1 MEKEEFNL
9 LSLPPRNSKKEHL
22 ISLKI
27 YSQSYF
33 FIGTM
38 MTFFCNM
45 FFFLYLKEYTG
56 LGFQDLVFTFG
67 NIPEEKLK
75 PGVTLEDFNGYYVN
89 TGQCVCFITLVIL
102 QWGNILSVR
111 NRRLSMFQADPF
123 RKQRRNLWL
132 FLGILASFLIAI
144 LVTEVP
150 GIQEVM
156 LTNSVPIKYWL
167 LPLPCAVFIIIADE
181 IRKALVR
188 AFPKGILARIAW

>member
-1 MEKEEFNL
+1 MEQEEFDL
-9 LSLPPRNSKKEHL
+9 LSLPPRNPKKEHL
-22 ISLKI
+22 ITLKI

-75 PGVTLEDFNGYYVN
+75 PGITLADFNGYYVN
-89 TGQCVCFITLVIL
+89 TGQCVCFVTLVIL

-111 NRRLSMFQADPF
+111 NRRLSILQADPF
-123 RKQRRNLWL
+123 RKQRRNLWM
-132 FLGILASFLIAI
+132 FLGILASLLIAI
-144 LVTEVP
+144 LVTETP
-150 GIQEVM
+150 GIQQVM
-156 LTNSVPIKYWL
+156 LTNPVPIKYWL
-167 LPLPCAVFIIIADE
+167 LPLPCALFIIMADE
-181 IRKALVR
+181 VRKALVR
-188 AFPKGILARIAW
+188 AFPRSILARIAW